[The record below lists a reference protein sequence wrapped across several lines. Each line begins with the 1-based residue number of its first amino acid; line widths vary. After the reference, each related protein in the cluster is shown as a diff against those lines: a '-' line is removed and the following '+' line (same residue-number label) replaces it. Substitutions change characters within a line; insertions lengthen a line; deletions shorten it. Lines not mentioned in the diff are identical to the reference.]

1 MIDKKGTTMAILTA
15 SEFVDNTF
23 FPSSIFNR
31 ITDVRVSDP
40 AVIEKSAARRK
51 KRNRLTNDG
60 KLAIL
65 AADHPAR
72 RVTKSGTDPTVMGN
86 RQGYLGRVLRVISSP
101 EFDGVMGTT
110 DIIEDLLIVDQLM
123 IENGGSSFLDQKV
136 LVGCMNRGGLSGAEF
151 EMDDRFTS
159 FTADSISRLR
169 LDGAKMMF
177 RLDLKDAGSLDT
189 ILACVQA
196 INELNKRNVPVFLEA
211 FSVERTGEGYKTL
224 KTADELIKTI
234 GVATAL
240 GDSSK
245 GIWLKIPHCEGFD
258 RVAKS
263 TTCPILMLGGESVGN
278 PSGIF
283 QEFSDGMA
291 AGNNVRGALVGRN
304 VLYPGQ
310 EDPSAVADAVS
321 KIVHSSFTVDRAVSH
336 MKSARGRN
344 MDRLSSVIV

>member
-1 MIDKKGTTMAILTA
+1 MRGKLETSLTTD
-15 SEFVDNTF
+15 SNFEHETF
-23 FPSSIFNR
+23 LPESIFKM
-31 ITDVRVSDP
+31 ITEARVSDP
-40 AVIEKSAARRK
+40 SVIEKSAARRK
-51 KRNRLTNDG
+51 KRDRLTMDG

-65 AADHPAR
+65 ASDHPAR
-72 RVTKSGTDPTVMGN
+72 RVTKSGNDPTIMGN
-86 RQGYLGRVLRVISSP
+86 RDSYLGRVLRVVTSP

-123 IENGGSSFLDQKV
+123 VEGGGESFLDRKV

-159 FTADSISRLR
+159 FTAESINRLR

-177 RLDLKDAGSLDT
+177 RLDLKDPRSLDT
-189 ILACVQA
+189 IVACSEA
-196 INELNKRNVPVFLEA
+196 ITELNRQSIPAFLEA
-211 FSVERTGEGYKTL
+211 FSVERTAEGYKTL

-240 GDSSK
+240 GDSSR
-245 GIWLKIPHCEGFD
+245 GIWLKIPYCDGFS

-263 TTCPILMLGGESVGN
+263 TSCPILMLGGESLGN
-278 PSGIF
+278 PVGVL

-291 AGNNVRGALVGRN
+291 AGQTVRGALVGRN

-321 KIVHSSFTVDRAVSH
+321 KIVHQNFTVEEALNH
-336 MKSARGRN
+336 IKSVRGRN
-344 MDRLSSVIV
+344 MHKLTSVLA